1 MRLPSRG
8 EILTRTRQVVI
19 VGAGF
24 GGLYAAIALRKSGLE
39 VVVLEQAT
47 ELREVGA
54 GVLLWPNA
62 MRVL

>member
-1 MRLPSRG
+1 MPSRG

-24 GGLYAAIALRKSGLE
+24 GGLCAAIALRKSGLE